1 MGKVV
6 SLRLREERKARG
18 MSQRVMAGLA
28 GVSRQSFG
36 AIESGRSVP
45 STEVALR
52 LARGL
57 GLRVEDLFALSDGPS
72 EGVSVALIGPQ
83 HFVSGPV
90 RLFQIG
96 GRLLGMSLQG
106 SQAPNPQLADG
117 IGIAS
122 SAGGVRVQPF
132 KERPPRPD
140 LVVMGCDPAFELVA
154 RSLHRQAEVE
164 VAWLRCGSKAAL
176 EGLSQGHAHV
186 AGVHLIDAQ
195 TGRYNEAWV
204 RRLVPFPCTRVRFAR
219 WEQCLVLGAGNPLEV
234 EGVHD
239 LAQRGARFVNREVG
253 SGSRALID
261 MHLES
266 AGLSGS
272 VIQGY
277 SDTSASGHFAVAEA
291 VAAGLADAGVAVR
304 AAALAYGLTGLLLAE
319 EMYELVV
326 PDHFLE
332 HPPVQDL
339 LALLRTRSLRAQVE
353 ALGGYDGEGM
363 GIPQ

>member
-1 MGKVV
+1 
-6 SLRLREERKARG
+6 
-18 MSQRVMAGLA
+18 MAGLA
-28 GVSRQSFG
+28 GVSRQSYG

-52 LARGL
+52 LSRGL
-57 GLRVEDLFALSDGPS
+57 GLGVEELFSLSDAPS
-72 EGVSVALIGPQ
+72 EDVSVEMIGPTC
-83 HFVSGPV
+83 FISGPV

-106 SQAPNPQLADG
+106 SQAPTPQLADG

-122 SAGGVRVQPF
+122 PAGGARVQLF
-132 KERPPRPD
+132 KDRNPRPD
-140 LVVMGCDPAFELVA
+140 LVAMGCDPAFELVA
-154 RSLHRQAEVE
+154 RSLRRQAEVE
-164 VAWLRCGSKAAL
+164 VVWLRCGSKAAL
-176 EGLSQGHAHV
+176 EGLSQGYAHV
-186 AGVHLIDAQ
+186 AGVHLMDMQ

-219 WEQCLVLGAGNPLEV
+219 WEQCLVLEAGNPLAV
-234 EGVHD
+234 EGVQD

-261 MHLES
+261 MRLES
-266 AGLSGS
+266 AGVSGDM
-272 VIQGY
+272 IQGY

-304 AAALAYGLTGLLLAE
+304 AAVLAYGLTGLLLAE
-319 EMYELVV
+319 EMYELVI

-332 HPPVQDL
+332 HPPVQEL
-339 LALLRTRSLRAQVE
+339 LTLLRTRGLRAQVE

-363 GIPQ
+363 GTPQ